1 MDERYGTRGVLFDI
15 SKVFDKTWHDCLVFK
30 LKQNGISDN
39 LLNILEDFLRNRRQ
53 RVVVNDQISNWENI
67 HAHVLL
73 VLSWDRFRS

>member
-15 SKVFDKTWHDCLVFK
+15 SKVFDKAWHDCLVFK

-39 LLNILEDFLRNRRQ
+39 LLNILEDFLRNRKQ
-53 RVVVNDQISNWENI
+53 RVVVNDQMSNWENI
-67 HAHVLL
+67 HARVLL